1 MTHFNAVIPC
11 TDIPPEWSLLTC
23 FLTKLSYAF
32 FNFFMCGTNPVHLI
46 NMSSRVRNK
55 LLFVLTHWLMCDSES
70 QLSQSFTFQMWNV

>member
-1 MTHFNAVIPC
+1 
-11 TDIPPEWSLLTC
+11 
-23 FLTKLSYAF
+23 
-32 FNFFMCGTNPVHLI
+32 MCGTNPVHLI